1 MLSNRWNIQKK
12 VVAAIAGT
20 VCLFLV
26 LGASNGFCTEK
37 SELLRYEVTW
47 NGNKAGHGDIST
59 KMDSK
64 RISVMAQAVSDG
76 VLKTLLELW
85 TRVQATFSAKT
96 FKPESYSFQLKSNLG
111 GPELVDL
118 AFDHKTNLVQVN
130 KQKGS
135 EKESHS
141 EKFAGHCDPITAA
154 FMLRHQKDLSKPMF
168 VDIYDGKDR
177 SRLFVNPAGQGYVT
191 VKTGTHQAYCLDLRL
206 VKLNGAKAESAN
218 GKLVKSNDEKEEL
231 GRGKLWISSDQHRIP
246 LLLTSSPILGTIRFE
261 LVQAQL

>member
-1 MLSNRWNIQKK
+1 MFARCLGIGRQ
-12 VVAAIAGT
+12 VALAAAVTI
-20 VCLFLV
+20 CFFLAV
-26 LGASNGFCTEK
+26 GASDCLCLEH

-47 NGNKAGHGDIST
+47 NGNKAGHGDIAT
-59 KMDSK
+59 KTDSK
-64 RISVMAQAVSDG
+64 QISVIAQAVSDG

-85 TRVQATFSAKT
+85 SRVQATFSAKT

-111 GPELVDL
+111 GPESVDL
-118 AFDHKTNLVQVN
+118 IFDNKTNLVQVN

-135 EKESHS
+135 ERESHS
-141 EKFAGHCDPITAA
+141 EKFTGHCDPITAA

-191 VKTGTHQAYCLDLRL
+191 VKTGSHPAYCLDLRL
-206 VKLNGAKAESAN
+206 VKLNGAK
-218 GKLVKSNDEKEEL
+218 EEL
-231 GRGKLWISSDQHRIP
+231 AKGKLWISNDQHRIP

>member
-1 MLSNRWNIQKK
+1 MLAECLRIEKK
-12 VVAAIAGT
+12 VVIAAAVTACWFLAVG
-20 VCLFLV
+20 VSDCLCL
-26 LGASNGFCTEK
+26 ER
-37 SELLRYEVTW
+37 SEVLRYEVTW
-47 NGNKAGHGDIST
+47 NGNKAGHGDIAT
-59 KMDSK
+59 KRDSK
-64 RISVMAQAVSDG
+64 QISVTAQAVSDG

-85 TRVQATFSAKT
+85 SRVQATFSANT
-96 FKPESYSFQLKSNLG
+96 FKPQSYSFQLKSNLG

-118 AFDHKTNLVQVN
+118 TFDHKTNLVQVN

-135 EKESHS
+135 ERECHS

-177 SRLFVNPAGQGYVT
+177 SRLFVNPAGLGHVT
-191 VKTGTHQAYCLDLRL
+191 VKTGSHAAYCLDLRL
-206 VKLNGAKAESAN
+206 VKLGGDK
-218 GKLVKSNDEKEEL
+218 KEL
-231 GRGKLWISSDQHRIP
+231 GTGKLWISNDQHRIP